1 MDVITIT
8 EELKTVEYGPDGSVT
23 FRFASG
29 DIGGR
34 SDNDIIEFCN
44 ANFKQINFLLR
55 CLLMLNY
62 YQNNEVKKS
71 AVAVNITVDN
81 WVTKHGPT

>member
-1 MDVITIT
+1 MDAITIT

-44 ANFKQINFLLR
+44 FLLQFLQLI
-55 CLLMLNY
+55 CIYLYNFY
-62 YQNNEVKKS
+62 YKYRF
-71 AVAVNITVDN
+71 
-81 WVTKHGPT
+81 